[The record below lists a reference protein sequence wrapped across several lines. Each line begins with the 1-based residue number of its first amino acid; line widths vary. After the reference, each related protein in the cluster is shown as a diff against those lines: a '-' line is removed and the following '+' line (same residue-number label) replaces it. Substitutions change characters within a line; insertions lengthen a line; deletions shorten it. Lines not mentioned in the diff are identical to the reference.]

1 MEGLSQCAATRGVR
15 RCGLHHALL
24 GTKPRG
30 HSIVVHTLP
39 PSTTAPFLTTRRSW
53 LQSRKTK
60 RGSFGI
66 LTLSKFDCCCSE
78 LSYPPT
84 VLPPPGHHPTGFAAF
99 SFEMIFTSLTAETLK
114 IVRKKPGLNTSV
126 YDRKE
131 KWHASIF
138 LFLLLFPYLPK
149 MQAFSLE
156 MIFTSLTAETLKIVR
171 KKPGL
176 NTSVYD
182 RKEMSSCPI
191 TPACLSNDSLYIIIF
206 SITFCEVKNY
216 IYIYIYSTHTAHFFL
231 DF

>member
-131 KWHASIF
+131 
-138 LFLLLFPYLPK
+138 
-149 MQAFSLE
+149 
-156 MIFTSLTAETLKIVR
+156 
-171 KKPGL
+171 
-176 NTSVYD
+176 
-182 RKEMSSCPI
+182 MSSCPI
-191 TPACLSNDSLYIIIF
+191 TPACLSNDSVYIIIF
-206 SITFCEVKNY
+206 SITFCEVKIY
-216 IYIYIYSTHTAHFFL
+216 IYIYIAHIPHIFFL
-231 DF
+231 IFKIIAVLLLSTTQV